1 MTTLKLPRPYQ
12 SSEKAGK
19 LNEARNPAGGKTREQ
34 QQPRRRKK
42 DSPLDR
48 LEGRKV
54 TITLSTGGLVQGRI
68 EEVSTFEILM
78 ADGMVILKH
87 AIAMVME
94 DKR

>member
-12 SSEKAGK
+12 SSGKAGK
-19 LNEARNPAGGKTREQ
+19 LNEVRNPAGGRTRE

-42 DSPLDR
+42 NSPLYR

-54 TITLSTGGLVQGRI
+54 TITLSTGGFVQGRI